1 MTDKKF
7 VPADWIAAGY
17 TRFEANDM
25 NPHAEFMLQKAIRD
39 EDGSRKRYFITVGVY
54 DYEKFKHKTPLR
66 WGFQPETQFTREVT
80 MSVTLH
86 TSDPAVAEAEFHSL
100 WLSLGKP
107 YYE

>member
-1 MTDKKF
+1 MSKKEF
-7 VPADWIAAGY
+7 VPADWLAAGY

-25 NPHAEFMLQKAIRD
+25 NPHAEFMVQKAIRD
-39 EDGSRKRYFITVGVY
+39 EDGRKRYYITTGVY
-54 DYEKFKHKTPLR
+54 DYEKFKHKAPTR
-66 WGFQPETQFTREVT
+66 WGFSPEVQFTRDVT

-86 TSDPAVAEAEFHSL
+86 TSSPEVAEAEFHSL